1 MSGVE
6 DKGNPKVD
14 DDDDEEEI
22 LLQAMPQ
29 KEKTKA
35 IEIINEK
42 EIKAI
47 NTLLQS
53 VRSISKRSSKK

>member
-29 KEKTKA
+29 PTEA